1 MRRGANDATTVCSRF
16 FVVCLFIRP
25 IDENNNPSCIIESKR
40 LAHHCWDN
48 RRAGE
53 QGQSDAHRKCGWLAL
68 LPALLAVRLGTRYPF
83 QKLRSYRFPES
94 IPVTSIPA
102 FTQQSVRYHV
112 AARNVPNVE
121 MCVHCPNDFAT
132 KWIASEL
139 VVIRKHF
146 SFQRN
151 CDDDANYLI
160 GEHSPSNNECAK

>member
-1 MRRGANDATTVCSRF
+1 MPQQFARDSSSFVCS
-16 FVVCLFIRP
+16 FVQLTKT
-25 IDENNNPSCIIESKR
+25 IIQAASS
-40 LAHHCWDN
+40 N
-48 RRAGE
+48 RRA
-53 QGQSDAHRKCGWLAL
+53 L
-68 LPALLAVRLGTRYPF
+68 LIIAETTEERESKAKRCASEVRLTCFVTCFVSGSARYPF
-83 QKLRSYRFPES
+83 QELWSYRFPES

-121 MCVHCPNDFAT
+121 MCVHCRNDFAT